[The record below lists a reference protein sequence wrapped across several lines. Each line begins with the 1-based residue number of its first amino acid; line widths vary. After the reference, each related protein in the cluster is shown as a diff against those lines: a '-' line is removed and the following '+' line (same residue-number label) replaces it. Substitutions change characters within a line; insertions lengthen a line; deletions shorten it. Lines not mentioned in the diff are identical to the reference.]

1 MTPVPPLPPLP
12 DWLTSGPVPHLIALV
27 GVDGDEVR
35 PIGGAVRNWLL
46 GLPPGDVDLA
56 TTAAPAVVADR
67 ARAAG
72 LKVVPTGIEHGTVT
86 VVAEGTGY
94 EITTLRE
101 DVETDGRRAVVR
113 FGHDW
118 RSDAERRDF
127 TINAMSLSR
136 DGELFDYFG
145 GRQDLAARR
154 VRFIGDAAARIR
166 EDRLRIL
173 RLFRFHAIYGAGEVD
188 RAALA
193 ACIAEREGIAELSR
207 ERLRAELMKL
217 VVAPEAAETLQV
229 MTDAGLLG
237 PILGGVPLCRDL
249 GRLARIEAEMGLP
262 AEPARRLGALAVL
275 VREDAQRLRERL
287 ALSNEELRRVDGIG
301 HGWHGID
308 PLAGL
313 VAAKGVLYAV
323 GKRGYRDRVLVAF
336 ARSGAGTSD
345 ADWRDLVTLPDRWA
359 PPSFPLTGDHLTRR
373 GIAPGPQIGAILAEV
388 RRRWMAADFP
398 TSTPVLAGLV
408 DAVVA
413 SPPRA
418 T

>member
-1 MTPVPPLPPLP
+1 MTALPPLP
-12 DWLTSGPVPHLIALV
+12 DWLTSGPVPDLIGLI

-56 TTAAPAVVADR
+56 TTASPTVVAER

-86 VVAEGTGY
+86 VVAGGTGY

-101 DVETDGRRAVVR
+101 DIETDGRRAVVR

-118 RSDAERRDF
+118 RADAQRRDF

-136 DGELFDYFG
+136 DGSLFDYFG

-154 VRFIGDAAARIR
+154 VRFIGDAVARIR

-173 RLFRFHAIYGAGEVD
+173 RLFRFHATYGAGEVD
-188 RAALA
+188 RAALS
-193 ACIAEREGIAELSR
+193 ACIAEREGVAALSR
-207 ERLRAELMKL
+207 ERLRAELLKL
-217 VVAPEAAETLQV
+217 VVAPEAAATLQV

-237 PILGGVPLCRDL
+237 PILGGVPLCGDL

-287 ALSNEELRRVDGIG
+287 ALSNEELRRIDGIG
-301 HGWHGID
+301 HGWHGLD
-308 PLAGL
+308 PRAGA
-313 VAAKGVLYAV
+313 VAAKSLLYAI
-323 GKRGYRDRVLVAF
+323 GRRGYRDRALVAF
-336 ARSGAGTSD
+336 ARSGAETGDS
-345 ADWRDLVTLPDRWA
+345 AWRDLVTLPERWT
-359 PPSFPLTGDHLTRR
+359 PPSFPLTGDHLMRR
-373 GIAPGPQIGAILAEV
+373 GLAPGPQIGAVLAEV
-388 RRRWMAADFP
+388 KRRWMAADFP
-398 TSTPVLAGLV
+398 TATPILTRLV
-408 DAVVA
+408 DAVLA
-413 SPPRA
+413 SEPHA

>member
-1 MTPVPPLPPLP
+1 MTALPPLP
-12 DWLTSGPVPHLIALV
+12 DWLTCGPVPRLISLI

-56 TTAAPAVVADR
+56 TTASPAAVAER
-67 ARAAG
+67 ARSAG

-86 VVAEGTGY
+86 VVADGDGY

-118 RSDAERRDF
+118 RADAERRDF

-136 DGELFDYFG
+136 EGALFDYFG

-173 RLFRFHAIYGAGEVD
+173 RLFRFHATYGAGEVD
-188 RAALA
+188 RQALA
-193 ACIAEREGIAELSR
+193 ACIAQREGLAELSR

-217 VVAPEAAETLQV
+217 VVAPDAAETLQA

-301 HGWHGID
+301 DGWHSLDPRAG
-308 PLAGL
+308 PLA
-313 VAAKGVLYAV
+313 AKSLLYGV
-323 GKRGYRDRVLVAF
+323 GNRGYRDRVLVAF
-336 ARSGAGTSD
+336 ARSGADVANPG
-345 ADWRDLVTLPDRWA
+345 WRALMALPERWA
-359 PPSFPLTGDHLTRR
+359 PPSFPLTGDHLMRR

-388 RRRWMAADFP
+388 KRRWMAADFP
-398 TSTPVLAGLV
+398 TAPARLS
-408 DAVVA
+408 
-413 SPPRA
+413 
-418 T
+418 

>member
-1 MTPVPPLPPLP
+1 MTGLPPLP
-12 DWLTSGPVPHLIALV
+12 DWLTSGPVPQLIGLV

-46 GLPPGDVDLA
+46 GLAPGDVDLA
-56 TTAAPAVVADR
+56 TTATPGMVADR

-86 VVAEGTGY
+86 VVAEGAGY

-101 DVETDGRRAVVR
+101 DIETDGRRAVVR
-113 FGHDW
+113 FGRDW
-118 RSDAERRDF
+118 RADAARRDF

-136 DGELFDYFG
+136 EGELFDYFG

-154 VRFIGDAAARIR
+154 VRFIGDPASRIR

-173 RLFRFHAIYGAGEVD
+173 RLFRFHATYGAGEVD

-193 ACIAEREGIAELSR
+193 ACIAEREGIAALSR
-207 ERLRAELMKL
+207 ERLRAELLKL
-217 VVAPEAAETLQV
+217 VVAAEAAGTLQV

-237 PILGGVPLCRDL
+237 PLLGGVPLCRDL
-249 GRLARIEAEMGLP
+249 GRLARIEEEMGLP

-301 HGWHGID
+301 HGWHGLD
-308 PLAGL
+308 PRAGL
-313 VAAKGVLYAV
+313 VAAKSLLYAV
-323 GKRGYRDRVLVAF
+323 GKRGYRDRALVAF
-336 ARSGAGTSD
+336 ARSAADPADS
-345 ADWRDLVTLPDRWA
+345 DWRDLVTLPERWS
-359 PPSFPLTGDHLTRR
+359 PPSFPLTGDSLMRR
-373 GIAPGPQIGAILAEV
+373 GIAAGPQIGAILAEV
-388 RRRWMAADFP
+388 KRRWMAADFP
-398 TSTPVLAGLV
+398 TAPDRLSALV
-408 DAVVA
+408 DDVIAVM
-413 SPPRA
+413 
-418 T
+418 